1 MRSNHD
7 EAIAAFT
14 AAIEAAD
21 KGKASAQLQM
31 YPLFLNLLRFI
42 KIRTTATL
50 SCNPCKKYVRGD
62 VPGND
67 NDNNKP
73 LTSFSSHVCPA
84 PSWAALCPGVST
96 APTRPSSAPQS
107 PS

>member
-31 YPLFLNLLRFI
+31 YPLFF
-42 KIRTTATL
+42 
-50 SCNPCKKYVRGD
+50 
-62 VPGND
+62 
-67 NDNNKP
+67 
-73 LTSFSSHVCPA
+73 
-84 PSWAALCPGVST
+84 
-96 APTRPSSAPQS
+96 
-107 PS
+107 